1 MERILTTRDVAERY
15 DLPLRRVRARAATYG
30 IGERAGSGWKFT
42 AAEARRLGEMTPSP
56 GRKPKH
62 GMYVG
67 WRNPAA
73 RKRALARLRK
83 AGVA

>member
-15 DLPLRRVRARAATYG
+15 GIPLRRVRARACTYG
-30 IGERAGSGWKFT
+30 IGLREGGGWKFS
-42 AAEARRLGEMTPSP
+42 AAEARKIGEMNPSP

-67 WRNPAA
+67 WRNPDA

-83 AGVA
+83 AGVS